1 MTHPHPNRKFV
12 PQAVLTRSGKINTA
26 GASVNT
32 IVRPV
37 NTAGSKPTV
46 NHPRSI
52 TNAYKKGYSQV
63 TRPFNKYSANKSSI
77 FNKKVNTVRVKD
89 TAVMDKAGNPQQK
102 EYKET
107 GVIDSGFSRHMTGN
121 KCYLTEYEYYD
132 GGFCSF
138 GDGKGMSLSLSSDF
152 KLLDESQVLL
162 RVPRKDNI
170 YSVDLK
176 SVVPTKGL
184 TCLFAKSI
192 IDESNLWHRR
202 LGHINFKNM
211 NKLVRGNLVRGL
223 PSKIFENDILCVACQ
238 KGKQQKASV
247 DLNNLETTMNVSPI
261 PTTRFNKD
269 HSKDQI
275 IGNLNSPIQTRR
287 MTKIYDE
294 HAMKDERGIVIRNK
308 ARLVAQGYTQEEGID
323 YDEEVYV
330 CQPPGFE
337 DPHFPDKVYK
347 DEEAEAIDVHLYRSM
362 IGSLMYLTASRPDI
376 IYLKG
381 QPKLDL
387 WYPKDSPFDLEAF
400 LIVLMLELSKTGN
413 PQTGEMLAAAK
424 CWVEQVLWIQNQMLD
439 YGFNFMNTKIYIDNE
454 STIWEANYVNMQSR
468 MVRRTCNIKRGQDT
482 EIPQSSGPLVK
493 VCDEAV
499 HKELGDSM
507 ERAATTASK
516 A

>member
-1 MTHPHPNRKFV
+1 MMLKYVILNWKTLLVHVGPSYTNDDPSSYQLMLLKLSNAFKDHLFEQFSLFKNAFALLYVPNVF
-12 PQAVLTRSGKINTA
+12 
-26 GASVNT
+26 
-32 IVRPV
+32 
-37 NTAGSKPTV
+37 
-46 NHPRSI
+46 SI
-52 TNAYKKGYSQV
+52 DDNGIFYNAY
-63 TRPFNKYSANKSSI
+63 
-77 FNKKVNTVRVKD
+77 
-89 TAVMDKAGNPQQK
+89 
-102 EYKET
+102 
-107 GVIDSGFSRHMTGN
+107 
-121 KCYLTEYEYYD
+121 
-132 GGFCSF
+132 
-138 GDGKGMSLSLSSDF
+138 
-152 KLLDESQVLL
+152 
-162 RVPRKDNI
+162 DNED
-170 YSVDLK
+170 V
-176 SVVPTKGL
+176 G
-184 TCLFAKSI
+184 A
-192 IDESNLWHRR
+192 E
-202 LGHINFKNM
+202 
-211 NKLVRGNLVRGL
+211 
-223 PSKIFENDILCVACQ
+223 A
-238 KGKQQKASV
+238 

-275 IGNLNSPIQTRR
+275 IGDLNSPIQTRR
-287 MTKIYDE
+287 MTKISDE

-424 CWVEQVLWIQNQMLD
+424 CWVEQGRQIN
-439 YGFNFMNTKIYIDNE
+439 
-454 STIWEANYVNMQSR
+454 VNMQSR

-507 ERAATTASK
+507 ERAATTASSLK
-516 A
+516 RT